1 MLSNS
6 PRSYAREMASEAELD
21 QNAVLRNLLATIQG
35 NDGVSCGGQTDSVSQ
50 LLAAA
55 MAQFGKNSMSVP
67 ANTAVTAPPSSLSGG
82 SEPPCDQDGLHLGFN
97 PQVTDSFCVSAE
109 EGEFHELGLENT
121 VEVPTSIKKR
131 PICVKLPID
140 VRKKIILMRK
150 DGKKCVDVAK
160 ELHVSVSGAQKVWE
174 RFLAT
179 GNVHDRRPSTYA
191 GRPRKYAR
199 PEVGLLEYF
208 FF

>member
-1 MLSNS
+1 
-6 PRSYAREMASEAELD
+6 MASESELD

-35 NDGVSCGGQTDSVSQ
+35 NDGGSSGGQTDSVSQ

-55 MAQFGKNSMSVP
+55 MAQFGKSSLNVS
-67 ANTAVTAPPSSLSGG
+67 ANTAETEALSNSSVDSG
-82 SEPPCDQDGLHLGFN
+82 PPCNQDGLHLEFN
-97 PQVTDSFCVSAE
+97 PQVADTFCVGAE
-109 EGEFHELGLENT
+109 ERDFHEIGLENT
-121 VEVPTSIKKR
+121 VEVPTSIKKK

-150 DGKKCVDVAK
+150 EGKKSVDVAK

-191 GRPRKYAR
+191 GRPRKYPR
-199 PEVGLLEYF
+199 PEVGQR
-208 FF
+208 